1 MSQEKDERKRPNLRL
16 VVNNPE
22 LRASRPAT
30 GEEEFIPLEELHES
44 QESIRPAFYRDMEP
58 WQAKAY
64 TSIERF
70 LNLRD
75 WPYGLDPHHGRLL
88 VLPAALICPEMLDHG
103 ATPEDELLAYVNED
117 ATGQGLCLSIE
128 AILPYYSDDETVM
141 ENAVLFAPLLQYGS
155 LFLEENRNDGLLDL
169 IYRIAFPLYPPA
181 LTDKYLDRMFTVA
194 AHELS
199 VALQGLSEYPEE

>member
-1 MSQEKDERKRPNLRL
+1 MTQEKDERKRPNLRL

-22 LRASRPAT
+22 KRVSRPAA
-30 GEEEFIPLEELHES
+30 GADEFISLEELYQQ
-44 QESIRPAFYRDMEP
+44 QEAIRPDFYRDMEA

-103 ATPEDELLAYVNED
+103 ASQEDELLIYVTED
-117 ATGQGLCLSIE
+117 ATGQGLCLSLE
-128 AILPYYSDDETVM
+128 AILPYYSDDEAVM
-141 ENAVLFAPLLQYGS
+141 EDAILFAPILQYGS
-155 LFLEENRNDGLLDL
+155 LFLEENRHDGMLDI
-169 IYRIAFPLYPPA
+169 IYRLAFPLYPPA
-181 LTDKYLDRMFTVA
+181 LTEKYLDRMFNVA
-194 AHELS
+194 AQELS
-199 VALQGLSEYPEE
+199 VALQGLGEFPE